1 MNNAQAEQ
9 PSQQA
14 REQAQ
19 PAIRTNFDRGEAVT
33 GLVWLSLGAIFSL
46 LLEVVYLGA
55 RLPLGETSIP
65 FPVTI
70 AVAFGLN
77 LVLTRTALLWSRRTL
92 VAAVPLIV
100 WTLGFLALAL
110 AGGIGSL
117 QALPATLSTI
127 LLFAAGVAGG
137 GWPFF
142 NGK

>member
-1 MNNAQAEQ
+1 MNNTQAKQ

-70 AVAFGLN
+70 AVAFGFN

>member
-70 AVAFGLN
+70 AVAFGFN

-142 NGK
+142 HGK

>member
-1 MNNAQAEQ
+1 MNNTQAEQ

-19 PAIRTNFDRGEAVT
+19 PVIRTNFDRGEAVT

-70 AVAFGLN
+70 AVAFGFN

>member
-1 MNNAQAEQ
+1 MNNTQAEQ

-70 AVAFGLN
+70 AVAFGFN

-142 NGK
+142 HGK

>member
-1 MNNAQAEQ
+1 MNSSQAQQ
-9 PSQQA
+9 PSRRA

-19 PAIRTNFDRGEAVT
+19 PAIRTNFDRGEVVT

-70 AVAFGLN
+70 AVAFGFN

-100 WTLGFLALAL
+100 WALGFLGLAL

-127 LLFAAGVAGG
+127 LLFSAGVAGG

-142 NGK
+142 HGK

>member
-1 MNNAQAEQ
+1 MNNTQAEQ

>member
-1 MNNAQAEQ
+1 MNNTQAEQ

-19 PAIRTNFDRGEAVT
+19 PAIRTDFDRGEAVT

-70 AVAFGLN
+70 AVAFGFN

>member
-70 AVAFGLN
+70 AVAFGFN

-127 LLFAAGVAGG
+127 LLFAAGVAGC

>member
-70 AVAFGLN
+70 AVAFGFN

>member
-1 MNNAQAEQ
+1 MNNTQAEQ

-55 RLPLGETSIP
+55 RLPLGENSIP

-70 AVAFGLN
+70 AVAFGFN